1 MAGADTFHGALL
13 SHDVPAS
20 TVELGLT
27 TVKYLLTR
35 LAVAG
40 RGVRR
45 FVMLVLR
52 GPAPRRGAWLATAT
66 QRVAFSRALQRVRRD
81 ADLSQGALARALRVS
96 RSAVSQ
102 WELSLTAPR
111 PATTTRLEHLLGLEP
126 GTLGR
131 LLGQVP
137 TDTTKPASVSVSE
150 AIEADPRLG
159 RRERELLLA
168 MYRQLVKQREAG
180 AASG

>member
-1 MAGADTFHGALL
+1 M
-13 SHDVPAS
+13 
-20 TVELGLT
+20 
-27 TVKYLLTR
+27 
-35 LAVAG
+35 
-40 RGVRR
+40 
-45 FVMLVLR
+45 
-52 GPAPRRGAWLATAT
+52 ATAT
-66 QRVAFSRALQRVRRD
+66 QRVAFSRVLQRARRD

-111 PATTTRLEHLLGLEP
+111 PTTTTRLEHLLGLEP

-137 TDTTKPASVSVSE
+137 ADTAKPAGVSVSE

>member
-1 MAGADTFHGALL
+1 M
-13 SHDVPAS
+13 
-20 TVELGLT
+20 
-27 TVKYLLTR
+27 
-35 LAVAG
+35 
-40 RGVRR
+40 
-45 FVMLVLR
+45 
-52 GPAPRRGAWLATAT
+52 ATAT
-66 QRVAFSRALQRVRRD
+66 QRVAFSRALQRARRD

-111 PATTTRLEHLLGLEP
+111 PATTTRLERLLGLEP

-137 TDTTKPASVSVSE
+137 ADTSKPVSVSVSE

-180 AASG
+180 RRRGS